1 MVSKENIK
9 EGAKSFFGEIF
20 PAYLRWPLGDV
31 ISRRSRQKGKL
42 SDTPSGRHL
51 SPRCK
56 YYLYGVLAGG
66 TGVKMGGREWAIC
79 TNPRNP
85 YI

>member
-1 MVSKENIK
+1 MVSKEDIK
-9 EGAKSFFGEIF
+9 EGAKSFFGDIF

-51 SPRCK
+51 SPQ
-56 YYLYGVLAGG
+56 
-66 TGVKMGGREWAIC
+66 M
-79 TNPRNP
+79 
-85 YI
+85 

>member
-42 SDTPSGRHL
+42 SDTPSGGIFPPDV
-51 SPRCK
+51 SIT
-56 YYLYGVLAGG
+56 YMVF
-66 TGVKMGGREWAIC
+66 
-79 TNPRNP
+79 
-85 YI
+85 